1 MKGIGGDG
9 GLVGSS
15 EEVGAD
21 KGDEVLGG
29 GETGV
34 SSRLDLEICLWAAR
48 VSSFLRKLCC
58 CSLSRTPLG
67 VRVRGVWSLFE
78 GPGVEEIEGRKR
90 EGGKKVGGVGTVD
103 SCWERCRCFPVTPGV
118 A

>member
-1 MKGIGGDG
+1 MKGIGRDE

-21 KGDEVLGG
+21 KGGEVLGG

-34 SSRLDLEICLWAAR
+34 SSRLDLEICLCIAR

-67 VRVRGVWSLFE
+67 VRVRGVWSLLLE
-78 GPGVEEIEGRKR
+78 GPGVEETEGRK
-90 EGGKKVGGVGTVD
+90 
-103 SCWERCRCFPVTPGV
+103 
-118 A
+118 